1 MAVLKNRAKMSTSTT
16 GAGTITLGSALSG
29 YQSFA
34 AAGVGNGDQVRYTI
48 QDGVNWELG
57 LGTYTASGTTLSRTP
72 SESSGGGSAISLS
85 GNAEVFI
92 TAAAEDILSDVVD
105 DTTPQLGGNLDVQ
118 TREITTST
126 SNGNIKITPNGSGVV
141 EVKGAGGNDGTLQLN
156 CSANS
161 HGVKIKSPPHS
172 AGASYTL
179 TLPNNDGSANQS
191 LISDGSGNLSFTTI
205 TSNATH
211 TGEVTGSGAL
221 TIADNIVDEANLKV
235 SNSPTNGYFLSAQ
248 SGNTGGLTW
257 AAAGAA
263 LYNANESSPSAQ
275 PSATGTNAVAIG
287 DSAVA
292 SGNDSVA
299 IGELSRATAQNS
311 FAIGT
316 NNIAFGATGTN
327 SVAVGDRATTT
338 AHQSVALGYNSRADQ
353 SQSVAIGRQAN
364 TSTYGEIALGGEYYH
379 GVSVRVLNAY
389 NMPTIDGNSG
399 TVLTTNGSGTT
410 TFSPVDD
417 TTKMPLA
424 FGTFTGDVGFNNTE
438 SFYDLANSNYKNAFY
453 NPTQASGPKDIF
465 FKTDGTKLYVLDD
478 GNNAIYQYALSTAY
492 DVTTATYE
500 NKSLSVASQDA
511 IPYGLHFKDDGT
523 RVFIVGVGS
532 GNLHQYNLSSAWD
545 ISTASFSSTA
555 TIGSSPVALF
565 FRGTGT
571 QVFIQRGASLYR
583 YPLSSAWDIST
594 LGSTDQNTSLD
605 VDRGMEMSPDG
616 TKIFVTDTNAGEI
629 VRQYNLSSAWDL
641 STVGSVAATLIVGNT
656 GTGVDDTE
664 IGGLAFNSNGSEM
677 NIVHAGSD
685 YIHKW
690 TGGLVKAKINSAYT
704 LPTADGAAGTAI
716 VTNGSG
722 TLSFATVGAALYLAN
737 PSSATDPTAGGTNA
751 VGIGN
756 DAVASGNNS
765 IALGDNATSAGV
777 RSAALTYSH
786 AGGVDSFAAGIGNSS
801 SGRGAQAG
809 QAVAIG
815 NNAYVQATES
825 IGLGYYATI
834 GSSGLRSVAL
844 GQSYANGNTSLAA
857 VIANNTSSYGALG
870 ANTIAMGYLSKATQE
885 GAVAIGYDAISTG
898 IGSVALGRN
907 CDATDHYAT
916 AIGSGNTASQNQA
929 AAVFGESNTA
939 SANNALAIGG
949 GSNTASGTYSVAMG
963 ESATAST
970 TYAIAIGHGA
980 KALGGDR
987 AMALGRSYASG
998 EDAFAAAIDDITGT
1012 HGAKAQH
1019 AVAIGK
1025 EALADGSSTLALGRD
1040 ATATSGVYAAAI
1052 GRAYASGADSLA
1064 TAIAN
1069 NTSSY
1074 GATGSNSV
1082 AIGYRAKANV
1092 TSGISIGSS
1101 SVATGTNSVAI
1112 GGTLYGGP
1120 QAVGSASVVIGQNH
1134 SLSSPSANG
1143 PGSISLQDGSSTNG
1157 NASNSMAVQ
1166 GASTLI
1172 KGQYAYAGGEAGST
1186 AQTSTYVL
1194 KRATT
1199 DATITTLTTERI
1211 VSSNTPSA
1219 INQIILRNES
1229 AVSFSGTVVVRED
1242 ATDGDDYA
1250 GWEIKGVIMRE
1261 GAASATTLGVGIVNS
1276 LYHTAGLASAVVTL
1290 SADTSNGGLKV
1301 QVTGIAST
1309 NLRWVAAINT
1319 SEVTNA

>member
-16 GAGTITLGSALSG
+16 GTGTITLGSALTG

-34 AAGVGNGDQVRYTI
+34 QAGVSNGEQVRYTI
-48 QDGVNWELG
+48 QEGANWELG

-257 AAAGAA
+257 AAAGAS
-263 LYNANESSPSAQ
+263 LYNANESSPAAQ
-275 PSATGTNAVAIG
+275 PNATGTNAVAIG

-316 NNIAFGATGTN
+316 NNTAFGATGTN
-327 SVAVGDRATTT
+327 SVAIGDRATTT
-338 AHQSVALGYNSRADQ
+338 ANQSAALGYNARADEG
-353 SQSVAIGRQAN
+353 QSVAIGRNAN
-364 TSTYGEIALGGEYYH
+364 TSSTGQIALGGEYYH

-389 NMPTIDGNSG
+389 NMPTVDGNSG
-399 TVLTTNGSGTT
+399 AVLTTNGSGTT

-438 SFYDLANSNYKNAFY
+438 SFYDLANSNYKNAFFD
-453 NPTQASGPKDIF
+453 PTQASDPKDIF
-465 FKTDGTKLYVLDD
+465 FKTDGTKLYVLDA
-478 GNNAIYQYALSTAY
+478 GNDAIYQYALSTAY

-500 NKSLSVASQDA
+500 NKSLSVSSKDT
-511 IPYGLHFKDDGT
+511 IPFGLHFKDDGT
-523 RVFIVGVGS
+523 RVFIVGLSS

-555 TIGSSPVALF
+555 TIGSSPIALF

-571 QVFIQRGASLYR
+571 QVFIQRGATLYR

-594 LGSTDQNTSLD
+594 LGSTDQNASLD

-664 IGGLAFNSNGSEM
+664 IAGLAFNSNGSEM

-722 TLSFATVGAALYLAN
+722 TLSFATVGAALYAAN
-737 PSSATDPTAGGTNA
+737 ESSPAAQPSATGGNA
-751 VGIGN
+751 VAIG
-756 DAVASGNNS
+756 DSAVASQVDTIAIGFGATATGNFAASFGRGQAAGVNS
-765 IALGDNATSAGV
+765 VALGRGTTGSSADDG
-777 RSAALTYSH
+777 
-786 AGGVDSFAAGIGNSS
+786 FA
-801 SGRGAQAG
+801 AG
-809 QAVAIG
+809 QAVA
-815 NNAYVQATES
+815 T
-825 IGLGYYATI
+825 
-834 GSSGLRSVAL
+834 GSASVAL
-844 GQSYANGNTSLAA
+844 GTSRAGGTASFSA
-857 VIANNTSSYGALG
+857 VITENSTSYGATG
-870 ANTIAMGYLSKATQE
+870 TNTIAMGYRSKATQE

-1101 SVATGTNSVAI
+1101 SVATGTNSLAI

-1120 QAVGSASVVIGQNH
+1120 QAVGTASVVIGQNH

-1166 GASTLI
+1166 GANTLI